1 MKKLL
6 ALVLISIS
14 IPALIF
20 AQNSTD
26 AEKDKTEKKEP
37 KFKSIDDFFEEE
49 VIHKEGLFDLYQ
61 DAGKLYFE
69 IDKELLEE
77 EILVVSRIKGHVKG
91 LNFGGAGM
99 RSRPQQVIRWQK
111 HNDNLILRSVSYNA
125 VANEEDPIYQSVV
138 NNNFEPIIQRF
149 AIKAISAD
157 SSSYLINATPL
168 FTKDISMIGALSASD
183 KKRFG
188 IQRLDS
194 DRSMVTETKSFPS
207 NTEVSHILTYTGS
220 KLPDNQLTGTLSV
233 EMNQSFIQLPKDP
246 MMPRLYDKR
255 VSYFSLQQT
264 DYSMDVHTAGKK
276 RFITKWRLEPKDWD
290 AYNRGELVEPVK
302 PIVYYIDPATP
313 KQWVKYLKQGVNDWQ
328 SAFEYAG
335 FKNAIYAKEAPS
347 KEEDP
352 NWSPEDV
359 RYSVIRYVAT
369 DIQNAMGPHV
379 HDPRTGEI
387 LESDIIWYHNV
398 MKLLRN
404 WYLIQTAAVNP
415 DAQKAKFTD
424 DVMGELIRFVAA
436 HEVGHTLGLPHN
448 MGSSSAYPVDSLRS
462 PTFTATHGT
471 APSIMDYARFNYV
484 AQPEDNITNF
494 YPRIGEYDNWSIE
507 FGYKLIPSAKTP
519 EEERTTIN
527 EWIKAK
533 ADNPVYRFGFAN
545 RIDPSAQTEDLGDN
559 AIYASE
565 LGMKN
570 LQRIIPKL
578 ETFAYKNASN
588 YDELEELY
596 TQVVNQL
603 NRYCGH
609 VASNIAGVYEY
620 NKSMDQE
627 GAIYVAVPAQRQK
640 DAVNFFLNN
649 IFDTP
654 EWLLNDNIA
663 SKLSQAT
670 LNSKVQSMQVRNL
683 NRILSWNRLNRMTQY
698 QEESGYTVEALF
710 SDLAQ
715 NLFNKTNPDAFERN
729 LQASLINAFT
739 DLSAEKSK
747 ANQDVQALATN
758 QLNDLKSLVKKQG
771 KKASDTTTKAH
782 YNMLLKNLE
791 D

>member
-1 MKKLL
+1 
-6 ALVLISIS
+6 
-14 IPALIF
+14 
-20 AQNSTD
+20 
-26 AEKDKTEKKEP
+26 
-37 KFKSIDDFFEEE
+37 
-49 VIHKEGLFDLYQ
+49 
-61 DAGKLYFE
+61 
-69 IDKELLEE
+69 
-77 EILVVSRIKGHVKG
+77 
-91 LNFGGAGM
+91 
-99 RSRPQQVIRWQK
+99 
-111 HNDNLILRSVSYNA
+111 
-125 VANEEDPIYQSVV
+125 
-138 NNNFEPIIQRF
+138 
-149 AIKAISAD
+149 
-157 SSSYLINATPL
+157 
-168 FTKDISMIGALSASD
+168 
-183 KKRFG
+183 
-188 IQRLDS
+188 
-194 DRSMVTETKSFPS
+194 
-207 NTEVSHILTYTGS
+207 
-220 KLPDNQLTGTLSV
+220 
-233 EMNQSFIQLPKDP
+233 
-246 MMPRLYDKR
+246 
-255 VSYFSLQQT
+255 
-264 DYSMDVHTAGKK
+264 
-276 RFITKWRLEPKDWD
+276 
-290 AYNRGELVEPVK
+290 
-302 PIVYYIDPATP
+302 
-313 KQWVKYLKQGVNDWQ
+313 
-328 SAFEYAG
+328 
-335 FKNAIYAKEAPS
+335 
-347 KEEDP
+347 
-352 NWSPEDV
+352 
-359 RYSVIRYVAT
+359 
-369 DIQNAMGPHV
+369 
-379 HDPRTGEI
+379 
-387 LESDIIWYHNV
+387 
-398 MKLLRN
+398 
-404 WYLIQTAAVNP
+404 
-415 DAQKAKFTD
+415 
-424 DVMGELIRFVAA
+424 
-436 HEVGHTLGLPHN
+436 
-448 MGSSSAYPVDSLRS
+448 
-462 PTFTATHGT
+462 
-471 APSIMDYARFNYV
+471 MDYARFNYV

-507 FGYKLIPSAKTP
+507 FGYKLIPSAKTA
-519 EEERTTIN
+519 EEERATIN

-570 LQRIIPKL
+570 LQRIVPKL

-683 NRILSWNRLNRMTQY
+683 NRILAWNRLNRMTQY

-710 SDLAQ
+710 ADLAQ

-747 ANQDVQALATN
+747 ANQDVQALASN
-758 QLNDLKSLVKKQG
+758 QLSDLKSLVKKQG